1 MWLCELVEVVQK
13 VKEKMGGNVVLKK
26 VIPTYDGIVFETTY
40 FTYIKWYRVDGRIED
55 FSSEEMK

>member
-13 VKEKMGGNVVLKK
+13 VKEKKGGNVVLKK
-26 VIPTYDGIVFETTY
+26 VTPTYDGIVFETTY
-40 FTYIKWYRVDGRIED
+40 FTYIKWYRVDGKIEE

>member
-13 VKEKMGGNVVLKK
+13 VKEVKGNDVILKK

-40 FTYIKWYRVDGRIED
+40 FTYIKWYRVDGRIEE
-55 FSSEEMK
+55 FSLEEMK

>member
-13 VKEKMGGNVVLKK
+13 VKEKKGGNVVLKK

-40 FTYIKWYRVDGRIED
+40 FTYIKWYRVDGKIEE
-55 FSSEEMK
+55 FSLEEMK